1 MATKFIP
8 ALTGLAAPGK
18 LVRDLLGLPAR
29 LGGLGLV
36 DPTTLTGEHSF
47 SVAVTAPLVAMFA
60 TADSNKSISS
70 CAAEQRSIKHKQHCL
85 KRTAQ
90 REAAQALCRDLPP
103 QLQRCMTLAQERG
116 ASNWL
121 TALPLAEHGF
131 DLHKGAFRDAL
142 RIRYGWNLDRTPSHC
157 VCGAP
162 FSIDHAMTCPSG
174 GYPTLRHNEVRD
186 LTANVLRQVVSDVE
200 VEPRLQP
207 LSGEVLPR
215 STNVEDDAR
224 ADIRAQ
230 GFWDCNRQA
239 AFFDIRVFHPN
250 AASYRSVPIPKL
262 YKRHEEMKKR
272 EYGPRVREVERG
284 CFSPL
289 VFTTSGGMGR
299 EATVVY
305 KRLADRL
312 SAVRDSSYAQT
323 MGWLRCRLSFALLR
337 SALLCIRGSRT
348 LRVRADVADSAEL
361 ATVQSRVDSY

>member
-1 MATKFIP
+1 M
-8 ALTGLAAPGK
+8 
-18 LVRDLLGLPAR
+18 RDLLGLPAR

-36 DPTTLTGEHSF
+36 DPTTLTNEYNF
-47 SVAVTAPLVAMFA
+47 SVEVTAPLVAMFA
-60 TADSNKSISS
+60 TAQSTRSSQS
-70 CAAEQRSIKHKQHCL
+70 CAEQQRGIKTKLQSA
-85 KRTAQ
+85 KRAAQ
-90 REAAQALCRDLPP
+90 REAAQELYNNLPP
-103 QLQRCMTLAQERG
+103 DLQRCMTIAQERG

-121 TALPLAEHGF
+121 TVLPLAEHGF

-162 FSIDHAMTCPSG
+162 FSIDHAMTCASG

-186 LTANVLRQVVSDVE
+186 LTANILRQVVSDVE
-200 VEPRLQP
+200 VEPRFQP

-215 STNVEDDAR
+215 SANVEDDAR

-230 GFWDCNRQA
+230 GFWGCDRQA
-239 AFFDIRVFHPN
+239 AFFDVRVFHPN
-250 AASYRSVPIPKL
+250 AASYRSVPIDKL

-272 EYGPRVREVERG
+272 EYGPRVREIERG

-312 SAVRDSSYAQT
+312 SALRDSSYAQT

-348 LRVRADVADSAEL
+348 LRARADVTDSIEL
-361 ATVQSRVDSY
+361 TTALTRMDSY